1 MAISY
6 DDWKKQYEGMTT
18 EQQKN
23 YANMVKGNATATEY
37 ANRYIQ
43 EKQNA
48 GTYWTQTAKTS
59 TPTTTSTNTS
69 TSTNNYQNSY
79 SNNGTN
85 WGNTQQPD
93 YFSDQHITDN
103 SEEAKA
109 ARARGLQN
117 MQDQQN
123 QQFDSSKLTNPNAQV
138 TVQAGNA
145 AQTWMPDYQDT
156 SDAREQEIINNLN
169 AYWNTNKSFFSD
181 RATFNSTFHYDERND
196 RQKAILDSFWKGT
209 ENYNKATS
217 YTDWKS
223 FSTALNSWNVTE
235 AQYAGMKDWN
245 PEVFKEWQE
254 QLKEEMNLAISNLSK
269 ITTNYDNAEIL
280 QTMMEKLWIEP
291 QQWRD
296 IIGWWEE
303 MMDRTW
309 AWSTMKDATKARESY
324 NAVADKMTWIMN
336 RYSSSTWGTQSDA
349 LVAARLQKA
358 LAPYQQQAQ
367 NYYSAWQMANTE
379 FKTKLG
385 TANNY
390 ASTIQAQAQ
399 EDQRI
404 FQQKITSLGFAMQVN
419 SYRTPEQQTAL
430 QLQTQQIQNDMALY
444 QQSRLNELSLY
455 NQKQLNDLNLQYQEE
470 QAKLKNKLE
479 AELTDLNVTDENQL
493 RANLNRALSSYYEQ
507 YWNIIQ
513 RSQQQVVDDVL
524 RYAKENWVSVAEALT
539 KNFIEPLQS
548 KQEYKNMIAKNYA
561 DPNPTKQQSW
571 TRKDNWDGTTSLV
584 VQWVWEIPEWLT
596 RNQRKQ
602 EYANVAKQLNYNIQ
616 NTALALASSIKD
628 WTFTG
633 WCWEFVNDYLNSFW
647 ITDWFWDYLE
657 DKEKKINQD
666 YPTIWSVV
674 IADFG
679 IKDKD
684 NWKLYWH
691 VWIVT
696 GINADWTI
704 VVTDSNWDW
713 KKTKTT
719 HTYSKADMKLV
730 KWYYNPAADAK
741 LTPDTSNTGNFD
753 STFEYRGTTYD
764 FTKYSW
770 WKDLTDDERQT
781 VENLLT
787 YQTDPASLPK
797 SWKDN
802 WASNS
807 RVRAAASAIGRDA
820 GYSER
825 KFQLVKNAEKKWDD
839 AALPWWVSSANSTSM
854 SILKAMYDSYSQWF
868 NKYDINTINRWINDF
883 KAETWDP
890 TVWTQYATSRVAAS
904 EIAKALKGWASPT
917 EQEID
922 DMKKLLNWNMWNEQA
937 MAVFQSFAKN
947 LYEKNESEAK
957 KFAETTWYKPNPIW
971 TDEAAEWMATMG
983 IDLSKYYNFEWVVAQ
998 DNKAPATSYSLNFT
1012 SKYKK

>member
-59 TPTTTSTNTS
+59 TPTTTSTNSS
-69 TSTNNYQNSY
+69 TSTNNYQNNY
-79 SNNGTN
+79 SSNGSN
-85 WGNTQQPD
+85 WGNGKVNSTPRTQEEINQSQSREQERIRNGD
-93 YFSDQHITDN
+93 YDAPIN
-103 SEEAKA
+103 
-109 ARARGLQN
+109 
-117 MQDQQN
+117 QN

-156 SDAREQEIINNLN
+156 SDAREKEIINNLN
-169 AYWNTNKSFFSD
+169 AYWNTNKSFFAD
-181 RATFNSTFHYDERND
+181 RATFNKTFHYDERND
-196 RQKAILDSFWKGT
+196 SQKAILDSFWKGT

-245 PEVFKEWQE
+245 PEVFKEWQD

-309 AWSTMKDATKARESY
+309 AWSAMKDATKARESY
-324 NAVADKMTWIMN
+324 NAVADKMTSIMN
-336 RYSSSTWGTQSDA
+336 RYSSSTWGNQSDA

-379 FKTKLG
+379 FQTKLG

-390 ASTIQAQAQ
+390 VSTIQAQAA

-419 SYRTPEQQTAL
+419 SYRTPEQQAAL
-430 QLQTQQIQNDMALY
+430 QLQTQQIQNNMALY

-455 NQKQLNDLNLQYQEE
+455 NQKQLNDLNLQYQEDLT
-470 QAKLKNKLE
+470 KLQNKLSY
-479 AELTDLNVTDENQL
+479 ELKDLSVEDPEQL
-493 RANLNRALSSYYEQ
+493 RANLNNILTDYFSK
-507 YWNIIQ
+507 YWDIIQ
-513 RSQQQVVDDVL
+513 RSQSQVVEDVIA
-524 RYAKENWVSVAEALT
+524 YAKEKGISVAQALEE
-539 KNFIEPLQS
+539 NFITHLQN

-571 TRKDNWDGTTSLV
+571 TRKDNWDGTSSLV
-584 VQWVWEIPEWLT
+584 ISWVWEVPAWLT
-596 RNQRKQ
+596 RPQRVE
-602 EYANVAKQLNYNIQ
+602 EYSNIFEQVWKNVENSAIAMAQAVKNWMY
-616 NTALALASSIKD
+616 T
-628 WTFTG
+628 W
-633 WCWEFVNDYLNSFW
+633 WCWEFVNDWLNSIW
-647 ITDWFWDYLE
+647 ITDWFTDYL
-657 DKEKKINQD
+657 DEKMTKKNQD
-666 YPTIWSVV
+666 YPSIWSVA
-674 IADFG
+674 IMDFWVT
-679 IKDKD
+679 DE
-684 NWKLYWH
+684 NWKPYWH
-691 VWIVT
+691 VWIVSW
-696 GINADWTI
+696 INADWSI
-704 VVTDSNWDW
+704 VITDSNWAWD
-713 KKTKTT
+713 KKKLT
-719 HTYSKADMKLV
+719 HTLSANDMKYV
-730 KWYYNPAADAK
+730 KWYYNPTKDLAWT
-741 LTPDTSNTGNFD
+741 LSNSISYS
-753 STFEYRGTTYD
+753 STFEWNGNTYD
-764 FTKYSW
+764 FSKYVW
-770 WKDLTDDERQT
+770 WEKLTDDEKQT

-787 YQTDPASLPK
+787 YQTDPSSLPK

-802 WASNS
+802 WASNQK
-807 RVRAAASAIGRDA
+807 VRAAAAAIWRDY

-825 KFQLVKNAEKKWDD
+825 KYSLVKNAEKKWDD
-839 AALPWWVSSANSTSM
+839 AALPWGVSSANSTSM
-854 SILKAMYDSYSQWF
+854 SILKAMYDSYSKWF
-868 NKYDINTINRWINDF
+868 NQFDINTINRWINDF

-890 TVWTQYATSRVAAS
+890 TVWTQYATARVAAS
-904 EIAKALKGWASPT
+904 EIAKALKWWASPT
-917 EQEID
+917 EQEVE
-922 DMKKLLNWNMWNEQA
+922 DMKNLLHWNMGNKQA

-957 KFAETTWYKPNPIW
+957 KFYETTWYKPNPIW
-971 TDEAAEWMATMG
+971 TDEAQQWMSGLG
-983 IDLSKYYNFEWVVAQ
+983 IDLSKYYNYDWTVTVSSEWV
-998 DNKAPATSYSLNFT
+998 PATSYSINFT